1 MATVYLC
8 SRCHAANVTAAEDH
22 PSEFECRKAWQILA
36 GQSMA
41 AIEVARKE
49 IAEHQRMKHMGVPIT
64 NKAGDLC
71 ARCLVAGFQAYQHL
85 ADWFAFMP
93 KAGGKT
99 GAVHVPPLPRST
111 MLAAN
116 PRSLRI
122 LPPALARRPA
132 GPPAGPVPGVAAAP
146 VLPSPRRVDD
156 VGEDVPP
163 SGPVSVD

>member
-1 MATVYLC
+1 MPKLYLC
-8 SRCHAANVTAAEDH
+8 SRCHAANVTAEADH
-22 PSEFECRKAWQILA
+22 ATEFDCRRAWQILA

-49 IAEHQRMKHMGVPIT
+49 IAEHQRMKHMGQPVR
-64 NKAGDLC
+64 NREADLC
-71 ARCLVAGFQAYQHL
+71 ARCLVAGFQAYKHL

-99 GAVHVPPLPRST
+99 GAVNVPPLPRST

-116 PRSLRI
+116 PGPLRI

-132 GPPAGPVPGVAAAP
+132 SGPGGRVPDVAAPP
-146 VLPSPRRVDD
+146 VLPSSRRVDG
-156 VGEDVPP
+156 VGSDLPP
-163 SGPVSVD
+163 GDPVSRD